1 LLHVWFTTEGGGDF
15 LEPCFFSTIFISN
28 SQTPLSSQVN
38 VREFQTIHGIAQSL
52 AGFDSDVEHRR
63 IEELNNARPN
73 LLLDFQTE
81 AIARVES

>member
-1 LLHVWFTTEGGGDF
+1 VANHLSNISGFAARFTTEGGGDF
-15 LEPCFFSTIFISN
+15 LESCFFSTIFISN
-28 SQTPLSSQVN
+28 SQTPLSW
-38 VREFQTIHGIAQSL
+38 
-52 AGFDSDVEHRR
+52 FDSDVEHRR